1 LLASDRRRR
10 KRGRSLHK
18 NGQEQG
24 NLGQVGGLP
33 VRHMPRI
40 KLLLAFFGAHI
51 LWPSL
56 KLLREQDLEPEEDST
71 YDSGDEISNGG
82 WESDRS
88 QNRTLS
94 MMRPIPKGDGA
105 LLTVPSRVIRR
116 VVQKPS
122 EPQASKNSEASDSE
136 ESQAGGVD
144 LVPSIT
150 FEDLGGQHSSYFTG
164 PALEDPSLNNKAGQ

>member
-1 LLASDRRRR
+1 
-10 KRGRSLHK
+10 LHE

-33 VRHMPRI
+33 VRHLPRI
-40 KLLLAFFGAHI
+40 DLLLALFGADI

-56 KLLREQDLEPEEDST
+56 KLLQEQDLEPEEDST
-71 YDSGDEISNGG
+71 YDSEGEISNAG

-94 MMRPIPKGDGA
+94 MMRPVPKGDGA

-144 LVPSIT
+144 LADIVPSIT
-150 FEDLGGQHSSYFTG
+150 FGDLGEQRSSYFTG
-164 PALEDPSLNNKAGQ
+164 PALEDPSLTNKAGQ